1 MQPPAEEFRRRY
13 LENIEKLV
21 LTQEKTISYSGVIKK
36 KIKVEKE
43 VADTCYMEEN
53 GNEGGLEKDKEGSD
67 KDDEKS
73 ENGTQGSEKSEARIK
88 KSKSKEMKS
97 IDQNQNF
104 SFPPLLLNGGRIF
117 FDIEQARNVPVSE
130 NIRAMRE
137 LWSGGYSYLTF
148 LLFFS
153 ANKLHMTV

>member
-1 MQPPAEEFRRRY
+1 MKVQPPAEEFRRRY

-43 VADTCYMEEN
+43 VAGTYYMEES
-53 GNEGGLEKDKEGSD
+53 GNEGGIETDKEGSD

-97 IDQNQNF
+97 IDQNQNV
-104 SFPPLLLNGGRIF
+104 SFPPLLLNCGRIF

-137 LWSGGYSYLTF
+137 LWSGGYSF
-148 LLFFS
+148 LIFYCFS
-153 ANKLHMTV
+153 LRINCI